1 MPTTKA
7 RKSTKKA
14 AKKGASKA
22 RASTGAAAARPKM
35 SAETKKQ
42 LAKGRKLTVQVKR
55 QADFDTLVRELKR
68 RLVIDPGIVVGNPR
82 GCFPCHSGLDFIV
95 IGEEVINP
103 G

>member
-1 MPTTKA
+1 MATTKA

-22 RASTGAAAARPKM
+22 RATKSATTTRPRM

-42 LAKGRKLTVQVKR
+42 LAKGRKLTIPVKR
-55 QADFDTLVRELKR
+55 QASFETVLREINR
-68 RLVIDPGIVVGNPR
+68 RLVIAPGIINPS